1 MRLDE
6 QPVAVFKADE
16 LQAAPKL
23 CKDFFF
29 FPSNNYTMQL
39 SPIIQFMLSQ
49 CIRENRG
56 KVKGTGHQGIS
67 VSKKKTHNKE

>member
-6 QPVAVFKADE
+6 QPVAVLKADE

-29 FPSNNYTMQL
+29 FS
-39 SPIIQFMLSQ
+39 F
-49 CIRENRG
+49 
-56 KVKGTGHQGIS
+56 K
-67 VSKKKTHNKE
+67 

>member
-29 FPSNNYTMQL
+29 LQ
-39 SPIIQFMLSQ
+39 II
-49 CIRENRG
+49 I
-56 KVKGTGHQGIS
+56 
-67 VSKKKTHNKE
+67 

>member
-23 CKDFFF
+23 CKDFFSF
-29 FPSNNYTMQL
+29 
-39 SPIIQFMLSQ
+39 
-49 CIRENRG
+49 
-56 KVKGTGHQGIS
+56 K
-67 VSKKKTHNKE
+67 